1 MIDNIQ
7 NKQIAPPMG
16 MPSPP
21 QIDRPSKSADERS
34 DATLQIRFADLIQ
47 QAIGASETDTDAVQ
61 KARELLQSG
70 QLTSPQNLRSAA
82 ESIVTLGI

>member
-7 NKQIAPPMG
+7 NSQITPPTG
-16 MPSPP
+16 MPTPP
-21 QIDRPSKSADERS
+21 QPDRTSKPADEGL

-47 QAIGASETDTDAVQ
+47 QAMQASETDTDAVQ

-70 QLTSPQNLRSAA
+70 QLTSLQNLRSAA
-82 ESIVTLGI
+82 ENIVTFGI